1 MEGYIALTL
10 FGCFFVLV
18 FIGVPISFS
27 IGIATVASML
37 LMFPWDVAVI
47 TVSQRL
53 ANGLDNFALLAIP
66 FFIFAG
72 TLMNSGGI
80 AIRLINLAQVMVGR
94 VPGSLGHVNVLA
106 NMMFGSISGS
116 AVAAAAAVGGTLNPI
131 QTKQGY
137 DPTFSTAVNV
147 SSCITGLLIPPSNV
161 LIVFSLT
168 AGGVSVASLFMA
180 GYLPGI
186 LMGLS
191 IMVVCAII
199 AKRRGYPLSER
210 PTCAQAVKALLDALP
225 SLLLVIIVM
234 GGILGGIFTATEASA
249 IAVVYTFILSVL
261 IYREVKW
268 RDLPK
273 LILESVVMTSIVLL
287 LIGFS
292 VGMSWAM
299 TNADIPYMISDTL
312 MGISDNPLIILLL
325 INIVLLVVGIF
336 MDMTPAVLNL
346 YPHFLA
352 NRSRVRYGSGTFRHH
367 DGRQPVHW
375 SADTAG
381 RKCIVCRLFDFWRE
395 DPAIDQTPAAVL
407 RRIAGCTD
415 DDRIH
420 STDLSVYS
428 TDAGVDVNTKSNYLW
443 RMPQRYGR
451 GIFYAINTD

>member
-1 MEGYIALTL
+1 MDSYIALTL

-37 LMFPWDVAVI
+37 LMFPWDIAAI

-116 AVAAAAAVGGTLNPI
+116 AVAAAAVGGTLNPI
-131 QTKQGY
+131 QTKEGY
-137 DPTFSTAVNV
+137 DPAFSTAVNV

-186 LMGLS
+186 LMGLAVM
-191 IMVVCAII
+191 IVCGII

-210 PTCAQAVKALLDALP
+210 ATFAQACKAFLDALP
-225 SLLLVIIVM
+225 SLLLVFIVM
-234 GGILGGIFTATEASA
+234 GGILGGISDGSPLLIRAHVKPTPSIFHPQETVNKEGQDITVQ
-249 IAVVYTFILSVL
+249 IKGRHDPVIVPRAVVVMESMVAITLLDALMLNMSAKAEDL
-261 IYREVKW
+261 I
-268 RDLPK
+268 
-273 LILESVVMTSIVLL
+273 S
-287 LIGFS
+287 
-292 VGMSWAM
+292 
-299 TNADIPYMISDTL
+299 
-312 MGISDNPLIILLL
+312 
-325 INIVLLVVGIF
+325 
-336 MDMTPAVLNL
+336 
-346 YPHFLA
+346 
-352 NRSRVRYGSGTFRHH
+352 
-367 DGRQPVHW
+367 
-375 SADTAG
+375 
-381 RKCIVCRLFDFWRE
+381 
-395 DPAIDQTPAAVL
+395 
-407 RRIAGCTD
+407 
-415 DDRIH
+415 
-420 STDLSVYS
+420 
-428 TDAGVDVNTKSNYLW
+428 
-443 RMPQRYGR
+443 
-451 GIFYAINTD
+451 FYKK

>member
-1 MEGYIALTL
+1 DSYIAITL

-37 LMFPWDVAVI
+37 LMFPWDIAAI

-131 QTKQGY
+131 QTKEGY
-137 DPTFSTAVNV
+137 DPAFSTAVNV

-186 LMGLS
+186 LMGLAVM
-191 IMVVCAII
+191 IVCGII

-210 PTCAQAVKALLDALP
+210 ATFAQACKAFLDALP
-225 SLLLVIIVM
+225 SLLLVFIVM
-234 GGILGGIFTATEASA
+234 GGIFTATEASA

-268 RDLPK
+268 RHLPK
-273 LILESVVMTSIVLL
+273 LILESVVTTSIVLL

-292 VGMSWAM
+292 VGMFWAM
-299 TNADIPYMISDTL
+299 TNADIPYMISDAL

-325 INIVLLVVGIF
+325 INIVLLIVGIF
-336 MDMTPAVLNL
+336 MDMTPAVLIFT
-346 YPHFLA
+346 PIFLPIA
-352 NRSRVRYGSGTFRHH
+352 QELGM
-367 DGRQPVHW
+367 DPVHFGIMMVANLCIGLLTPPVG
-375 SADTAG
+375 SA
-381 RKCIVCRLFDFWRE
+381 LF
-395 DPAIDQTPAAVL
+395 V
-407 RRIAGCTD
+407 GCS
-415 DDRIH
+415 I
-420 STDLSVYS
+420 S
-428 TDAGVDVNTKSNYLW
+428 GVKIQHLIK
-443 RMPQRYGR
+443 PLLL
-451 GIFYAINTD
+451 FYAALLVALMMITYIPQISLFIPQLLGLM

>member
-1 MEGYIALTL
+1 MDSYIAITL

-37 LMFPWDVAVI
+37 LMFPWDIAAI
-47 TVSQRL
+47 TVSQR
-53 ANGLDNFALLAIP
+53 LDNFALLAIP

-137 DPTFSTAVNV
+137 DPAFSTAVNV

-186 LMGLS
+186 LMGLAVM
-191 IMVVCAII
+191 IVCGII

-210 PTCAQAVKALLDALP
+210 ATFAQACKAFLDALP
-225 SLLLVIIVM
+225 SLLLVFIVM
-234 GGILGGIFTATEASA
+234 GGIFTATEASA

-268 RDLPK
+268 RHLPK
-273 LILESVVMTSIVLL
+273 LILESVVTTSIVLL

-299 TNADIPYMISDTL
+299 TNADIPYMISDAL

-325 INIVLLVVGIF
+325 INIVLLIVGIF
-336 MDMTPAVLNL
+336 MDMTPAVLIFT
-346 YPHFLA
+346 PIFLPIA
-352 NRSRVRYGSGTFRHH
+352 QELGM
-367 DGRQPVHW
+367 DPVHFGIMMMANLCIGLLTPPVG
-375 SADTAG
+375 SA
-381 RKCIVCRLFDFWRE
+381 LF
-395 DPAIDQTPAAVL
+395 V
-407 RRIAGCTD
+407 GCS
-415 DDRIH
+415 I
-420 STDLSVYS
+420 S
-428 TDAGVDVNTKSNYLW
+428 GVKIQHLIK
-443 RMPQRYGR
+443 PLLP
-451 GIFYAINTD
+451 FYAALLVALMMITYIPQISLFIPQLLGLM